1 MELKKMKIILI
12 VLIISVGVSYAQSSD
27 TSFVVFNGKVIDA
40 DTKEP
45 VTANVSFESMPYGSD
60 IGNII
65 SNAADGTFNFYMR
78 KDQKYS
84 LRVKA
89 EGFFAF
95 VEIYD
100 VNESSN
106 NGMIAREIEL
116 APGGVGHLITLEHLI
131 FEQGKAD
138 ITEESFDELDKLVIM
153 LQETPTME
161 IQLEGHTDFRGP
173 ATANMNLSQMRVDA
187 TKSYLVSKGS
197 DSNRITTKA
206 FGGTQPITREN
217 TTEARAKNRRV
228 VVRITKL

>member
-1 MELKKMKIILI
+1 MKRLKIIVI
-12 VLIISVGVSYAQSSD
+12 VLMISIRVSYAQSPD
-27 TSFVVFNGKVIDA
+27 TSFVAFNGKVIDA

-45 VTANVSFESMPYGSD
+45 IKANVSFESMPYGSD
-60 IGNII
+60 IGNIS
-65 SNAADGTFNFYMR
+65 SNATDGTFNFYMR

-84 LRVKA
+84 LRIKA

-100 VNESSN
+100 VNESSD
-106 NGMIAREIEL
+106 NGVITREIEL
-116 APGGVGHLITLEHLI
+116 APGGIGHLITLEHLI
-131 FEQGKAD
+131 FEQGQAD

-153 LQETPTME
+153 LQQTPTME

-173 ATANMNLSQMRVDA
+173 STANMNLSQMRVDA
-187 TKSYLVSKGS
+187 TKSYLVSKGIGTV
-197 DSNRITTKA
+197 RITTKA

-217 TTEARAKNRRV
+217 TSEARAKNRRV